1 MATVSESKD
10 SRSVEQRIEQVYALP
25 PMPELGRRVLE
36 LQADPNAGAREL
48 ASIVQLDPS
57 LAAQVIRYASSSYYG
72 YTGRI
77 TNIQEAISRVL
88 GYDMVMNLAIGL
100 SAGRSFCI
108 PERGPLG
115 LKSFWEH
122 AVISAVLVQ
131 RLGAAM
137 SVVARPDPA
146 QCYLCGLLHDF
157 GILLLGH
164 LFPPEFQLLNKLAQ
178 ANPKQTVAELE
189 SRLLGMGEAREM
201 IAMGHARIGAWL
213 MEAWRMPDALRIT
226 LLEHHNA
233 QYRGDYELQ
242 VHLVQL
248 SDFLLQYGDDIPDS
262 VGLPGFSLDL
272 LELSSGQAAEIYGRV
287 MDCRKELVVMSRQ
300 MGGCCVA

>member
-1 MATVSESKD
+1 MATLLEPEA
-10 SRSVEQRIEQVYALP
+10 SRSVERRIEQVYELP
-25 PMPELGRRVLE
+25 PMPELGRRILA
-36 LQADPNAGAREL
+36 LQSDPNAGAREL
-48 ASIVQLDPS
+48 ANIVQLDPS

-100 SAGRSFCI
+100 AAGRSFCI
-108 PERGPLG
+108 PEKGPLG
-115 LKSFWEH
+115 LNNFWEH
-122 AVISAVLVQ
+122 AIMSAVLMQ
-131 RLGAAM
+131 RLSAVMPEGI
-137 SVVARPDPA
+137 RPPQA
-146 QCYLCGLLHDF
+146 QSYLCGLLHDF

-164 LFPPEFQLLNKLAQ
+164 LFPPEFHLLNKLAQ
-178 ANPKQTVAELE
+178 ANPTQSVADLE

-213 MEAWRMPDALRIT
+213 MEAWRMPDPLRVA

-233 QYRGDYELQ
+233 DYRGEYELL

-248 SDFLLQYGDDIPDS
+248 SDFLLQHMDDSQDS
-262 VGLPGFSLDL
+262 SALPENSLRL
-272 LELSSGQAAEIYGRV
+272 LQLVPEQVEEIVLQVVDARP
-287 MDCRKELVVMSRQ
+287 ELVTLSRQ
-300 MGGCCVA
+300 LAGNCGV